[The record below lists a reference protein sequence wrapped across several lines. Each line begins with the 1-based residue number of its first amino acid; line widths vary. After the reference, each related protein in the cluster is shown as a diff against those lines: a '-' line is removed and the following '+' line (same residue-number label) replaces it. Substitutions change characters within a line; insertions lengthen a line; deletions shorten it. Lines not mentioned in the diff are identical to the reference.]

1 MQNKNRTTPKAAPA
15 ADSVSAASA
24 AAGEAHV
31 TAFAAFRRR
40 DATGH
45 LDPAYAAG
53 LRAVERET
61 EPTESPNPDAFLH
74 GMSSA
79 DPLAEEMGESFVRG
93 ALSGEDDG
101 EDDAAVTEEFGG
113 PFVVTT
119 GETEFAGGTDPSN
132 PPSATREPFPKS

>member
-1 MQNKNRTTPKAAPA
+1 MLHKNRTTRNATPV
-15 ADSVSAASA
+15 ADSVSAIA
-24 AAGEAHV
+24 AEPRP
-31 TAFAAFRRR
+31 AAFRRR

-45 LDPAYAAG
+45 LDPVYAAG
-53 LRAVERET
+53 LRAIERRS
-61 EPTESPNPDAFLH
+61 EPAPPNPDAFLH

-93 ALSGEDDG
+93 ALTGDDEGEN
-101 EDDAAVTEEFGG
+101 DAVVTEEFGG

-132 PPSATREPFPKS
+132 PPSGTREPFPKS

>member
-1 MQNKNRTTPKAAPA
+1 MQNKHRTTPNAAAPA
-15 ADSVSAASA
+15 LDSASA
-24 AAGEAHV
+24 IAREAPP
-31 TAFAAFRRR
+31 AAFRRR

-45 LDPAYAAG
+45 LDPVYAAG

-61 EPTESPNPDAFLH
+61 EPAEAPNPDAFLH

-79 DPLAEEMGESFVRG
+79 DPLAEEMGESFVRV

>member
-1 MQNKNRTTPKAAPA
+1 MQHKNRTTPNATPV
-15 ADSVSAASA
+15 ADSMSPIAD
-24 AAGEAHV
+24 GPRP
-31 TAFAAFRRR
+31 AAFRRR

-45 LDPAYAAG
+45 LDPVYAAG
-53 LRAVERET
+53 LRAVERES
-61 EPTESPNPDAFLH
+61 EPTPPNPDAFLH

-93 ALSGEDDG
+93 ALSGEDDR

-119 GETEFAGGTDPSN
+119 SETEFARGTDPSN